1 MSTSNF
7 QQLRSVGVGG
17 GGGGGGGGGAA
28 AGGGRRQPFGFLDD
42 NTLVSSSS
50 ASASKSK
57 RNSFASAASA
67 TSTLAEHPSDDIVK
81 MKKKNVVMYA
91 PSSVV
96 TRSQARGM
104 KFSAPSLSLSSSSSS
119 SRSKDDEVGYPMKK
133 KKSTRFVLAKDD
145 DGNDDYD
152 CRRSSSTESPTDSV
166 NEPSSA
172 TLLTKSTKQTVVVL
186 PYTQLAI
193 NNSEFVPFE
202 DGASIFRQPMA
213 ASPDDDNADDFWG
226 NGMEDMLTLRRANPI
241 TSEDGDIKDDRDD
254 DSSTDEGWQEMVDV
268 FKSLAEDLL
277 LDEIGSEAAEGGEP
291 IYYSSR
297 LAEDDQFGFII
308 HHSI

>member
-7 QQLRSVGVGG
+7 QQLRSVGGG
-17 GGGGGGGGGAA
+17 A

-50 ASASKSK
+50 ASKSK

-67 TSTLAEHPSDDIVK
+67 TSTLAGHPSDDIVK
-81 MKKKNVVMYA
+81 LKKKNVVMHA

-104 KFSAPSLSLSSSSSS
+104 KFSAPSLSLSSSSS
-119 SRSKDDEVGYPMKK
+119 RSKDDEEGYPTKK

>member
-7 QQLRSVGVGG
+7 QQLRSVGGG
-17 GGGGGGGGGAA
+17 A

-42 NTLVSSSS
+42 NTLVSSS
-50 ASASKSK
+50 SASKSK

>member
-1 MSTSNF
+1 
-7 QQLRSVGVGG
+7 
-17 GGGGGGGGGAA
+17 
-28 AGGGRRQPFGFLDD
+28 
-42 NTLVSSSS
+42 
-50 ASASKSK
+50 
-57 RNSFASAASA
+57 
-67 TSTLAEHPSDDIVK
+67 
-81 MKKKNVVMYA
+81 
-91 PSSVV
+91 
-96 TRSQARGM
+96 
-104 KFSAPSLSLSSSSSS
+104 
-119 SRSKDDEVGYPMKK
+119 MKK

>member
-7 QQLRSVGVGG
+7 QQLRSVGGG
-17 GGGGGGGGGAA
+17 A

-42 NTLVSSSS
+42 NTLVSSS
-50 ASASKSK
+50 SASKSK

-104 KFSAPSLSLSSSSSS
+104 KFSAPSLSLSSSSS
-119 SRSKDDEVGYPMKK
+119 RSKDDEVGYPMKK

-172 TLLTKSTKQTVVVL
+172 TLLTKLTKQTVVVL

>member
-7 QQLRSVGVGG
+7 QQLRSVGGG
-17 GGGGGGGGGAA
+17 A

-81 MKKKNVVMYA
+81 MKKKNVVMHA